1 MLPFYDPPFTPLE
14 NQQPP
19 NVLSAKYKVLSTGDT
34 KLNKPDKALVL
45 GKHTAVQRYR
55 CDIWER
61 YENID
66 NCNIVCAIMWK
77 IQSTLGKQQ
86 ETTHG

>member
-1 MLPFYDPPFTPLE
+1 MLPFHDPPFTPLD

-19 NVLSAKYKVLSTGDT
+19 NVLSAKYKVLTTGDT
-34 KLNKPDKALVL
+34 KLNKPDKAPVL
-45 GKHTAVQRYR
+45 GQHTAVQRYR

-61 YENID
+61 YKNLD
-66 NCNIVCAIMWK
+66 NCKIVCAVMRK